1 MRVSRAAIR
10 YSKASLVNSIENKVA
25 DKVETDF
32 RKVLSVIMG
41 SKDLKDFLFN
51 PVLPSQLKLKTLMKV
66 FPNLNSETK
75 SVISLLSE
83 NRRLDLLSMV
93 AKNFIDSYQ
102 KIKGKITATVTSA
115 VPLNNQVIN
124 EILDIAKKMTDLQ
137 VELKNNID
145 PKIIGGFILNVGDLQ
160 INASVAN
167 QLENLGSTLTKTNH
181 IA

>member
-10 YSKASLVNSIENKVA
+10 YSKASLANSIENKVA
-25 DKVETDF
+25 DKVESDF
-32 RKVLSVIMG
+32 RQVLSVIMD

-115 VPLNNQVIN
+115 VPLNTQVIN

-145 PKIIGGFILNVGDLQ
+145 SKIIGGFILNVGDLQ
-160 INASVAN
+160 INASVLN

>member
-1 MRVSRAAIR
+1 
-10 YSKASLVNSIENKVA
+10 
-25 DKVETDF
+25 
-32 RKVLSVIMG
+32 
-41 SKDLKDFLFN
+41 
-51 PVLPSQLKLKTLMKV
+51 
-66 FPNLNSETK
+66 
-75 SVISLLSE
+75 
-83 NRRLDLLSMV
+83 MV

-115 VPLNNQVIN
+115 VPLNTQVIN

-145 PKIIGGFILNVGDLQ
+145 SKIIGGFILNVGDLQ

>member
-10 YSKASLVNSIENKVA
+10 YSKASLANSIENKVA
-25 DKVETDF
+25 DKVESDF
-32 RKVLSVIMG
+32 RQVLSVIMD
-41 SKDLKDFLFN
+41 SKDLKGFLFN

-115 VPLNNQVIN
+115 VPLNTQVIN

-145 PKIIGGFILNVGDLQ
+145 SKIIGGFILNVGDLQ
-160 INASVAN
+160 INASVLN